1 MVNLFQ
7 LGLSAGQFWTQSG
20 LDPSALGGG
29 WRNPKLT
36 TGINWSSRF
45 WVRVGA
51 SRLQKYAKYCRKL
64 QSVARNCIFL
74 PESTNFA
81 KNCWDLVEFY
91 PLDLAWFF
99 RIWPDF
105 LYSCSRVW
113 VAQVLGKQTC
123 PSTCLHQILGIDY
136 LLSTNWSF
144 GSSRNHVDVGQF
156 GQFFRLQLGLDT
168 PGSNTTTTSPTWT
181 RILCN
186 THNL

>member
-20 LDPSALGGG
+20 LDPSASGGG

-36 TGINWSSRF
+36 IGINWSSRF
-45 WVRVGA
+45 WVWVGA

-123 PSTCLHQILGIDY
+123 PSTCLHQFLESITCCRLIGASVQAEIM
-136 LLSTNWSF
+136 LTSGSLVSF
-144 GSSRNHVDVGQF
+144 S
-156 GQFFRLQLGLDT
+156 
-168 PGSNTTTTSPTWT
+168 GSNWV
-181 RILCN
+181 
-186 THNL
+186 